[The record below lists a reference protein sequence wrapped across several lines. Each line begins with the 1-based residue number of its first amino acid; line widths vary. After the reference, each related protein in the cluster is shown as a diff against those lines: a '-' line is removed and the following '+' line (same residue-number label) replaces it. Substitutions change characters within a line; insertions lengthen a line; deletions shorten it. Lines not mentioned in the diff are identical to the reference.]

1 MIKMKSLRAFR
12 LASTTGHVK
21 RVVVGENEIP
31 DDLVKDAMAAG
42 LVPVDAKDAAYHED
56 KSKAKVDF
64 TGDVRASIL
73 HLAIKSVAEENDVA
87 KFDAGG
93 SPKVAVINE
102 MLGMQVSKKEL
113 NEAYQQYLTIKSDGA
128 EFVLHPNAPNIIRVL
143 EAESTKE
150 LMALGVEEFGVE
162 QKALEGQSERE
173 MRRILLVKLSGNS
186 TGS

>member
-21 RVVVGENEIP
+21 RIVVGENDVH

-42 LVPVDAKDAAYHED
+42 MVPVDAKDATYHED

-73 HLAIKSVAEENDVA
+73 HLALKSVAEENDMA

-102 MLGMQVSKKEL
+102 MLGMQIGKKEL
-113 NEAYQQYLTIKSDGA
+113 NEGYQQYLTIKSEGGD
-128 EFVLHPNAPNIIRVL
+128 FVLHANSPNIIRVL
-143 EAESTKE
+143 EAESGKE
-150 LMALGVEEFGVE
+150 LKALGEELGYD
-162 QKALEGQSERE
+162 QKKLEGQSERE
-173 MRRILLVKLSGNS
+173 MRRLLLVKLSGNS